1 MATTA
6 NTVVAR
12 LTKPREENIEPPIE
26 SEMVDR
32 ISLFQERL
40 NRRRGIVKV
49 VTLLLV
55 VLAVSF
61 IFSFGIVYH
70 VYTVLDHKISALT
83 VETTHNNITFFDNR
97 SQPDDDDDDEVV
109 EVVEDVTSNN
119 IFNMSNFMTN
129 ITQKLV
135 SINAQL
141 NSQEEDIV
149 HLHYLID
156 SALNITVAKLNSTIE
171 GVQAEVN
178 SQVKQVNE
186 NVSSQN
192 SLMAYQFAG
201 TFAILGSLI
210 SCWHITS
217 HLRALDEPTVQR
229 KIAAILWMI
238 PIFSMTSFL
247 GLVFVSAES
256 YLGLIKDFY
265 EAYCI
270 YTFLSFL
277 IAVLGRGDPESVIDL
292 LATHANHLRPPIKF
306 AFWKKKRVFESPRHK
321 AEAVLVQ
328 CQFFAMQF
336 VFVRPLTSIALL
348 IADAFHVSRW
358 EWRYPQLY
366 ITIIVNFSV
375 FFAFT
380 GLVKIYHAIRDELR
394 WCHPFSKFLCI
405 KGVVFMTFW
414 QGVVISII
422 AQAVSRRREAEGIF
436 DDDWSATEWSKRAQS
451 FLICLEMF
459 FFAIIH
465 IFVFPAEEWEEDY
478 REKDTMR
485 KKVNKAKFGDNLA
498 LRDFFRDVKLV
509 MKKSKKQKKRA
520 SRMKSLTSN
529 GNETTF
535 GDDRKDV
542 ELEVDIDW
550 SRGWGRIEHY
560 IDDLDIGNGSLEG
573 DDDASEA
580 STIKSDEGEKTAES
594 PRNIV

>member
-1 MATTA
+1 MADQ
-6 NTVVAR
+6 
-12 LTKPREENIEPPIE
+12 I
-26 SEMVDR
+26 SSFQDR
-32 ISLFQERL
+32 Q
-40 NRRRGIVKV
+40 NRRRGIVKI

-55 VLAVSF
+55 VLAVMF
-61 IFSFGIVYH
+61 ILSFGIIYH
-70 VYTVLDHKISALT
+70 VYTVLDRKIAALII
-83 VETTHNNITFFDNR
+83 ETAHNITIVDI
-97 SQPDDDDDDEVV
+97 SDQAGDKDEVI
-109 EVVEDVTSNN
+109 ENVTSN
-119 IFNMSNFMTN
+119 ILNMTDFSAE
-129 ITQKLV
+129 LD

-141 NSQEEDIV
+141 ISQGKDIIL
-149 HLHYLID
+149 LHYLID
-156 SALNITVAKLNSTIE
+156 SALNVTVAELNSTIE

-178 SQVKQVNE
+178 SQVKQVND

-210 SCWHITS
+210 SVWHITS
-217 HLRALDEPTVQR
+217 HLRALNEPTVQR

-247 GLVFVSAES
+247 GLVFVSAEG

-277 IAVLGRGDPESVIDL
+277 IAVLGRGDRDSVIDL

-306 AFWKKKRVFESPRHK
+306 AFWTKRRIFESPRHK

-328 CQFFAMQF
+328 CQLFAMQF
-336 VFVRPLTSIALL
+336 VFVRPLTSVALL
-348 IADAFHVSRW
+348 IADAFKVSRW
-358 EWRYPQLY
+358 DWHYPQLY
-366 ITIIVNFSV
+366 INIIVNFSV

-380 GLVKIYHAIRDELR
+380 GLLKIYHAIRDELR

-414 QGVVISII
+414 QGFVISII
-422 AQAVSRRREAEGIF
+422 AQALSRRADVEGNI
-436 DDDWSATEWSKRAQS
+436 DDDWDATEWSKRAQS

-465 IFVFPAEEWEEDY
+465 CFVFPAEEWEEDY
-478 REKDTMR
+478 KEKDV
-485 KKVNKAKFGDNLA
+485 KNKAKFGDNLA

-509 MKKSKKQKKRA
+509 MKRSKKQRKKA
-520 SRMKSLTSN
+520 SEMRTLTPD
-529 GNETTF
+529 GTETTF
-535 GDDRKDV
+535 GDKRKNV

-550 SRGWGRIEHY
+550 SRGCERIEQY
-560 IDDLDIGNGSLEG
+560 IDVLEIGSGSLEG
-573 DDDASEA
+573 DDDRSEA
-580 STIKSDEGEKTAES
+580 STIKSDREKNATES